1 MKRSILLLFG
11 FLILAAG
18 RPGTAAADRGA
29 FVIHDFRTDLTVDPD
44 AGLTV
49 VERIVVDFSAPRH
62 GIYRTIPVHYT
73 DGKGFAYSMHFHL
86 RDVVDG
92 AGTPQK
98 VKVTSRGKYVNL
110 RIGDASHTVNGRVT
124 YVIRYG
130 VEDALGSFPEHDE
143 IYWNATG
150 HEWNTRIEHASA
162 RVHLPA
168 PLPADSLEVASYA
181 GRFGARDRSAS
192 VAYPEPGTVDFNLA
206 GALGPLEGLTVAV
219 GWPKGYVRYPGTAA
233 RVASFLGDNWILLFP
248 FGFLA
253 FLWRRYRR
261 GGRDPEGPVSVVV
274 RYEPPKGVTAG
285 EIGTLL
291 DERVDLRDL
300 TAVIIDLAVR
310 GYLVIREEEHTILFS
325 WLKSKQTIFERKRD
339 KPDADLL
346 PHERKILDGIF
357 ASGDVVASSE
367 LKQKFY
373 KNIPGIKDS
382 LYDRLTRG
390 GYFAGSPESVRNRF
404 RGLGILAAIATAGLG
419 LWTAGARGGVFP
431 QAGVVPVLAG
441 VVALVLFLL
450 FAPAMPRRT
459 KAGVEMRDW
468 ALGFKEFVDRVERPN
483 LNADEARNVFEALL
497 PYAMA
502 LGVSTAWARRF
513 EGIYQGHPP
522 TWYVGPG
529 TGTSFSTLAFEQSL
543 ASSMRQVGQ
552 QMTASPRSSSGSGGG
567 GFSGGGGGGGGGG
580 SW

>member
-1 MKRSILLLFG
+1 MNRSLVFLFAC
-11 FLILAAG
+11 LILAAG
-18 RPGTAAADRGA
+18 GPAPADADRGG
-29 FVIHDFRTDLTVDPD
+29 FVIHDFHGDITVEPGS
-44 AGLTV
+44 GLR
-49 VERIVVDFSAPRH
+49 VEERVVVDYSEPRH
-62 GIYRTIPVHYT
+62 GIYRTIPVRYT
-73 DGKGFAYSMHFHL
+73 DGKGFAYSMGFRL
-86 RDVVDG
+86 QEVVDG
-92 AGTPQK
+92 SGARQTVHVSSPGRY
-98 VKVTSRGKYVNL
+98 VKL
-110 RIGDASHTVNGRVT
+110 RIGDADRTVTGRVT
-124 YVIRYG
+124 YTIRYRMT
-130 VEDALGSFPEHDE
+130 DALGAFPEHDE
-143 IYWNATG
+143 IYWNVTG

-181 GRFGARDRSAS
+181 GRFGTRDRAAR
-192 VAYPEPGTVDFNLA
+192 VAYPEPGTVSFDLA
-206 GALGPLEGLTVAV
+206 GPLGPLQGLTVAV
-219 GWPKGYVRYPGTAA
+219 GWPKGYVTFPGTTTRTARTLAA
-233 RVASFLGDNWILLFP
+233 NWILLVP
-248 FGFLA
+248 LGFLG
-253 FLWRRYRR
+253 WRYLRT
-261 GGRDPEGPVSVVV
+261 GRDPQGPASVMV
-274 RYEPPKGVTAG
+274 RYEPPEGVTAG

-325 WLKSKQTIFERKRD
+325 WLKSKETVFERKRD

-357 ASGDVVASSE
+357 ESGDVVAASE

-373 KNIPGIKDS
+373 KEIPGIKES

-390 GYFAGSPESVRNRF
+390 GYFAGSPDSVRNRF
-404 RGLGILAAIATAGLG
+404 RGLGVVAGFATAGLG
-419 LWTAGARGGVFP
+419 LWAAKAQGGFFP
-431 QAGVVPVLAG
+431 QAALVPVAAG
-441 VVALVLFLL
+441 AATLILFLI

-459 KAGVEMRDW
+459 KAGVKMRDW
-468 ALGFKEFVDRVERPN
+468 ALGFKEFVDRVEHPN
-483 LNADEARNVFEALL
+483 LDAAAARNVFEALL

-513 EGIYQGHPP
+513 EGIYHGHPP
-522 TWYVGPG
+522 TWYVG
-529 TGTSFSTLAFEQSL
+529 TGYGSGFSTRAFEQSL
-543 ASSMRQVGQ
+543 ASSMRDVGR